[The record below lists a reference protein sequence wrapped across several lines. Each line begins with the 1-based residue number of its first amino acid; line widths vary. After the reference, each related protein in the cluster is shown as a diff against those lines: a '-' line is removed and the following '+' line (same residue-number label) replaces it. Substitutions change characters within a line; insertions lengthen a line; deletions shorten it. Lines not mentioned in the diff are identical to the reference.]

1 MLKTYVY
8 KYPYFSLRDNNNT
21 YIQDFKRK
29 KTSLK
34 IINKQK
40 RFTKNSIKKREL
52 MLQKHK
58 KKFDKTLKNKN

>member
-8 KYPYFSLRDNNNT
+8 KYPYFSLRENNNT
-21 YIQDFKRK
+21 YIQNFKK
-29 KTSLK
+29 EPLK
-34 IINKQK
+34 IQNKKKQ
-40 RFTKNSIKKREL
+40 TKKNYIKKREL